1 MADPELLTMLASEA
15 ERRGPTIITGI
26 EQLAGS
32 GDKNSAQ
39 IEQLRVEAHGLKG
52 AALVVGQSRL
62 ADLARLIEQFLAAC
76 VESGEVNPADAA
88 AVVTAT
94 SAFTEGAQAAAEGVR
109 EASSVGDSLAALAAD
124 QA

>member
-26 EQLAGS
+26 EQLATS
-32 GDKNSAQ
+32 GDKDSAQ

-109 EASSVGDSLAALAAD
+109 EPSSVGDSLAALSH
-124 QA
+124 